1 MINGLPPFCAD
12 TEVETYTKIVS
23 GRIDFTAGFNSELK
37 DLIKSLCTLDQSK
50 RLGRV
55 KGGWKIVKEHL
66 WFSGFSWNLLRSQN
80 MKETYLP
87 TPQGPIIQSDSFSDE
102 AKDSMYKVC

>member
-1 MINGLPPFCAD
+1 MINGLPPFSAD

-23 GRIDFTAGFNSELK
+23 GKIDFTDIFNPEVK
-37 DLIKSLCTLDQSK
+37 DLIKSLCTLNQSK

-66 WFSGFSWNLLRSQN
+66 WFNGLSWESLGKKKL
-80 MKETYLP
+80 KPTYLP
-87 TPQGPIIQSDSFSDE
+87 NQDQLEDNEFTYSSCDTSS
-102 AKDSMYKVC
+102 KVS